1 MTKLYIPEGVK
12 TKSEIFNGFGF
23 TQLTQTALI
32 TIVFGAVSFIFYTV
46 HQNLPF
52 LITSILIVCAAAV
65 TVLTK
70 DATNQSVID
79 YLKNMIA
86 FAKTQ
91 KSYIYQ
97 GSEEVFK

>member
-1 MTKLYIPEGVK
+1 MQKLYIPESVK

-23 TQLTQTALI
+23 KQLAQTAAI
-32 TIVFGAVSFIFYTV
+32 TGVLGLVSYMIYLF

-52 LITSILIVCAAAV
+52 FITSVLIICASAV

-70 DATNQSVID
+70 DATNQSVVD
-79 YLKNMIA
+79 YAKNFIA

-91 KSYIYQ
+91 KKYEYVSGKEI
-97 GSEEVFK
+97 F